1 MNGNTGENHG
11 MIKEL
16 SEQDVYKIAADVIQ
30 RRGFDFDKDL
40 FEQSALK
47 LQPKSVPDFFA
58 NLFLIIKIYEARYN
72 LRELEEKINYLKC
85 KG

>member
-47 LQPKSVPDFFA
+47 LQPKSVPDLFA
-58 NLFLIIKIYEARYN
+58 NLFWIIRIYEAIYN
-72 LRELEEKINYLKC
+72 VRELEREIKSLK
-85 KG
+85 